1 MTDLLTTK
9 ELQAILH
16 VDRTTIYRMA
26 ESGRLPAVKVGD
38 QWRFPRQQ
46 IDGWLRQTH
55 GLTCARSRRRK
66 RCSTAPRPRSS
77 RWSACN

>member
-26 ESGRLPAVKVGD
+26 ESGRLPAVKVGG

-46 IDGWLRQTH
+46 IDGCAHRRLRRH
-55 GLTCARSRRRK
+55 ASGSRLRRRWLA
-66 RCSTAPRPRSS
+66 SSS